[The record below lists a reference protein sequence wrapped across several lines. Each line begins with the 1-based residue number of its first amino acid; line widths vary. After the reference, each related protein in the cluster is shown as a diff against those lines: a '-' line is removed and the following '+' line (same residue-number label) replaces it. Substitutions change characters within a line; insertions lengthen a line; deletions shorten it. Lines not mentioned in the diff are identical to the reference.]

1 MKKLLTFA
9 LAMLMCVV
17 IVGTSLAEYGYTKLS
32 QIPAAVDFTFDVT
45 FDEEGLPHIVTDYPY
60 KETGAEEL
68 NLTYNKGDIREA
80 AVLNYN
86 FITGETCINCY
97 NGNLYSYDNMSAAY
111 DDIRNGVLTLDNAVC
126 INTTNNSLYQ
136 TDWVLTYSIPRK
148 TYIDYEEK
156 TNSQGHNA
164 MGAGGERKLVSFNN
178 GVLTSSYYQ
187 KRIDDGD
194 LCIVYNEDGSIQLAY
209 IDLYK
214 GENKGFYD
222 YNESTG
228 LFSGKK
234 LSELGFDDSDIN
246 QPAPAALGDSKDP
259 SAIKAYVAR
268 CYENI
273 LGREAAAEEMN
284 TWFEGLSA
292 GKKTAAEIADQ
303 LATSAEFKR
312 RHLSFADMV
321 DNLCKAM
328 LNRPAEATEKTDLV
342 NMLKNGQ
349 RLKAVMKAICETDGY
364 KAVCETSGLIPGT
377 VKVPVIIKK

>member
-45 FDEEGLPHIVTDYPY
+45 FDEKGLPHIVTDYPY

-126 INTTNNSLYQ
+126 INTAANSLYQ

-164 MGAGGERKLVSFNN
+164 MGAGGERRLVSFNN

-234 LSELGFDDSDIN
+234 LSELGFDDNDIN

-284 TWFEGLSA
+284 TWFEDLSA

-303 LATSAEFKR
+303 LATSAELQLHNR
-312 RHLSFADMV
+312 R
-321 DNLCKAM
+321 NLHQ
-328 LNRPAEATEKTDLV
+328 LL
-342 NMLKNGQ
+342 
-349 RLKAVMKAICETDGY
+349 
-364 KAVCETSGLIPGT
+364 
-377 VKVPVIIKK
+377 

>member
-45 FDEEGLPHIVTDYPY
+45 FDEKGLPHIVTDYPY

-68 NLTYNKGDIREA
+68 NLTYNKDDIREA

-97 NGNLYSYDNMSAAY
+97 NGNLYSILRKAY
-111 DDIRNGVLTLDNAVC
+111 
-126 INTTNNSLYQ
+126 TN
-136 TDWVLTYSIPRK
+136 
-148 TYIDYEEK
+148 YEEK

-164 MGAGGERKLVSFNN
+164 MGTGGERKMVTFRN
-178 GVLTSSYYQ
+178 GMMTESYYQ

-194 LCIVYNEDGSIQLAY
+194 LCIIYNADGSIQLAY
-209 IDLYK
+209 IYLYK
-214 GENKGFYD
+214 GENEGSYD
-222 YNESTG
+222 YDEATG

-284 TWFEGLSA
+284 TWFEDLSA

-328 LNRPAEATEKTDLV
+328 LNRPAEAAEKTDLV